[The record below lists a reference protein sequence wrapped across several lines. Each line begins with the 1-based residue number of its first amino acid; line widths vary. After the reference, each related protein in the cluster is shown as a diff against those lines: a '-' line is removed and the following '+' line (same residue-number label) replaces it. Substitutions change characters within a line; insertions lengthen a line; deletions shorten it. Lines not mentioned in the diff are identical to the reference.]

1 MLSCIIIDDEPL
13 ALDILSD
20 YVSKVSFLQLVAVT
34 SDPIGALKMVEDRKI
49 DLVFLD
55 IQMPQLTG
63 IQFMK
68 ILKGKT
74 RFILTTAYSEY
85 ALEGYEH
92 NVIDYLLKPISFE
105 RFYIAAEKAR
115 KSLAKPVAE
124 TTARSEDYIFI
135 KTDGRMVKVMLDD
148 IILVQGL
155 RDYITVHTAKEKLIT
170 LQSLRT
176 MEEGLPAEKF
186 MRVHK
191 SFIIATAKID
201 VIEKNRVFIG
211 NEVIPIGETY
221 QKRFLELVAG
231 RNFEK

>member
-1 MLSCIIIDDEPL
+1 MLTCIIIDDEPL
-13 ALDILSD
+13 ALDVLSD

-34 SDPIGALKMVEDRKI
+34 SDPIGALKMVEDQKI

-68 ILKGKT
+68 IVNGKT
-74 RFILTTAYSEY
+74 GFILTTAYSEY

-115 KSLAKPVAE
+115 KSLTKHVAE
-124 TTARSEDYIFI
+124 STPKEDYIFI

-148 IILVQGL
+148 IVLVQGL
-155 RDYITVHTAKEKLIT
+155 RDYIMVHTTKEKLIT

-191 SFIIATAKID
+191 SYIIATGKID
-201 VIEKNRVFIG
+201 VIERNRVFIG
-211 NEVIPIGETY
+211 NDVIPIGETY
-221 QKRFLELVAG
+221 QKKVFDLVAG

>member
-1 MLSCIIIDDEPL
+1 MLSCIIVDDEPL

-34 SDPIGALKMVEDRKI
+34 SDPIGALKMVEERKI

-68 ILKGKT
+68 ILNGKT
-74 RFILTTAYSEY
+74 GFILTTAYSEY

-124 TTARSEDYIFI
+124 TAARGDDYIFI

-155 RDYITVHTAKEKLIT
+155 RDYIMVHTVKEKLVT
-170 LQSLRT
+170 LQNLRT

-211 NEVIPIGETY
+211 NEVVPIGETY
-221 QKRFLELVAG
+221 QKRFFDLVAG